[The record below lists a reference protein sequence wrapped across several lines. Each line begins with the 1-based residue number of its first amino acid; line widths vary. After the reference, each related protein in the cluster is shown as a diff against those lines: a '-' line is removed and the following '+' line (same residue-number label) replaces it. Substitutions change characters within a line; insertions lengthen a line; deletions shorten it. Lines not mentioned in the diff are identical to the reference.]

1 MPSSCSIFMA
11 RPLTHPANSLARLL
25 THPANSLARLL
36 THPRGEDG

>member
-25 THPANSLARLL
+25 THP
-36 THPRGEDG
+36 RGEDG